1 MKDSIYYFDD
11 SGLIGR
17 KDSSGIYFYHS
28 DQLGSTSVVTD
39 KNGNVVERTTY
50 EPYGNVLSGGE
61 SKFLYTGKEK
71 DSTGLYYYGARY
83 YDPALM
89 HFTQADTVIGDVYN
103 PLSLNRYAYA
113 LNNPYKYTDPSGHV
127 AGICIDL
134 CISDF
139 AIIGGFI
146 LVYAALILFEYSFIA
161 IESLSED
168 MTYRTPG
175 ATEYENGLEY
185 KTPGINED
193 VNINVPVD
201 APTIEIDD
209 YTRLPGPTGYSYDL
223 PLEFPSSTN
232 FDLPFDL
239 LNPMKYKDEDIA
251 PEELRHKKLPKYDPN
266 FRNDWREI
274 LDYKNYRPFMRGYY
288 DVNGWLR
295 IREDY
300 TDHGFPDNDYPGHKH
315 KYEPLDPKSPNKGVK
330 RLPGKEPIR

>member
-1 MKDSIYYFDD
+1 M
-11 SGLIGR
+11 
-17 KDSSGIYFYHS
+17 
-28 DQLGSTSVVTD
+28 
-39 KNGNVVERTTY
+39 
-50 EPYGNVLSGGE
+50 
-61 SKFLYTGKEK
+61 
-71 DSTGLYYYGARY
+71 YYYGARY

-168 MTYRTPG
+168 MTYGTPG

-223 PLEFPSSTN
+223 PIIDPNLN
-232 FDLPFDL
+232 DLGNPLDL
-239 LNPMKYKDEDIA
+239 SKVNDQF
-251 PEELRHKKLPKYDPN
+251 KKLPRNENLPVSKETKYPYITPKHFKDISN
-266 FRNDWREI
+266 IYDKGGFIDDYGDMWR
-274 LDYKNYRPFMRGYY
+274 F
-288 DVNGWLR
+288 
-295 IREDY
+295 
-300 TDHGFPDNDYPGHKH
+300 H
-315 KYEPLDPKSPNKGVK
+315 PKSGHWDVTNRNNPREHIDVDIDGVIRHGINRDIPKHFKK
-330 RLPGKEPIR
+330 RMK